1 MKLILKT
8 DVSQLG
14 KSGEVIEVKP
24 GYGRN
29 YLIPRNLAVAA
40 TRKNVSQLE
49 HEKRLIVLQQN
60 RRLADSGK
68 LVQQL
73 ESYSCTIP
81 CKVGEEDRL
90 FGSVTSRDIAE
101 TLRRDG
107 YAVDKRDVLLEEP
120 LKNLGVYTVPVRVG
134 PKVEAKLKVWLVKK

>member
-1 MKLILKT
+1 MKVILKA
-8 DVSQLG
+8 DVAPLG

-29 YLIPRNLAVAA
+29 YLIPRNLAVEA

-49 HEKRLIVLQQN
+49 HEKRLIALQQD
-60 RRLADSGK
+60 RRLAESEK

-90 FGSVTSRDIAE
+90 FGSVTARDLAE

-107 YAVDKRDVLLEEP
+107 FAVDKRNVLLEEP
-120 LKNLGVYTVPVRVG
+120 LKHLGVYTVPVRVG
-134 PKVEAKLKVWLVKK
+134 PNAEAKLKVWLVKK

>member
-1 MKLILKT
+1 MKVILKT
-8 DVSQLG
+8 DVSSLG
-14 KSGEVIEVKP
+14 KSGEVVEVKP

-29 YLIPRNLAVAA
+29 FLIPRNLAVAA
-40 TRKNVSQLE
+40 TRKNVNQLE
-49 HEKRLIVLQQN
+49 HEKRLIVLQQS
-60 RRLADSGK
+60 RRLADAGK

-90 FGSVTSRDIAE
+90 FGSVTARDIAE

-120 LKNLGVYTVPVRVG
+120 LKNLGVYTVSVRVG
-134 PKVEAKLKVWLVKK
+134 PQTEAKLKVWLVKK

>member
-1 MKLILKT
+1 MKVILKT
-8 DVSQLG
+8 DVSSLG
-14 KSGEVIEVKP
+14 KSGELVEVKP

-29 YLIPRNLAVAA
+29 YLIPRNLAVEA
-40 TRKNVSQLE
+40 TRKNINQLG
-49 HEKRLIVLQQN
+49 HEKRLIAVQQN
-60 RRLADSGK
+60 RQVADAGK
-68 LVQQL
+68 LIQRL
-73 ESYSCTIP
+73 ESYSCTVP

-90 FGSVTSRDIAE
+90 FGSVTARDIAE

-134 PKVEAKLKVWLVKK
+134 PNLEAKLKVWLVKK

>member
-1 MKLILKT
+1 MKVILKT
-8 DVSQLG
+8 DVSPLG
-14 KSGEVIEVKP
+14 KSGELVEVKP

-29 YLIPRNLAVAA
+29 YLIPRNLAVEA
-40 TRKNVSQLE
+40 TRKNINQLG
-49 HEKRLIVLQQN
+49 HEKRLIAVQQN
-60 RRLADSGK
+60 RQVADAGK
-68 LVQQL
+68 LISRL
-73 ESYSCTIP
+73 ESYSCTVP

-90 FGSVTSRDIAE
+90 FGSVTARDIAE

-134 PKVEAKLKVWLVKK
+134 PNLEAKLKVWLVKK

>member
-29 YLIPRNLAVAA
+29 YLIPRNLAVEA

-60 RRLADSGK
+60 RRLADSEK
-68 LVQQL
+68 LVHQL

-81 CKVGEEDRL
+81 CKVGEEERL

>member
-1 MKLILKT
+1 MKVILKT
-8 DVSQLG
+8 DVSPLG
-14 KSGEVIEVKP
+14 KSGELVEVKP

-29 YLIPRNLAVAA
+29 YLIPRNLAVEA
-40 TRKNVSQLE
+40 TRKNINQLG
-49 HEKRLIVLQQN
+49 HEKRLIAVQQN
-60 RRLADSGK
+60 RQVADAGK
-68 LVQQL
+68 LIQRL
-73 ESYSCTIP
+73 ESYSCTVP

-90 FGSVTSRDIAE
+90 FGSVTARDIAE

-134 PKVEAKLKVWLVKK
+134 PNLEAKLKVWLVKK

>member
-1 MKLILKT
+1 MKVILKS
-8 DVSQLG
+8 DLAPLG

-29 YLIPRNLAVAA
+29 YLIPRNLAVEA
-40 TRKNVSQLE
+40 TRKNVNQLE
-49 HEKRLIVLQQN
+49 HEKRLIVLQQGHQQ
-60 RRLADSGK
+60 ADAEK

-73 ESYSCTIP
+73 ESHSCTIP

-90 FGSVTSRDIAE
+90 FGSVTGRDIAE

-134 PKVEAKLKVWLVKK
+134 PKIEAKLKVWLVKK